1 MKWAAFL
8 LGKRKRKSMKTI
20 EPGQMAELVTAAK
33 PFATKVGIGGSISL
47 LGIGINEWVSVL
59 SAVYVVFQIVV
70 FCIRNRDL
78 IKNVFKKKETDN
90 E

>member
-1 MKWAAFL
+1 
-8 LGKRKRKSMKTI
+8 MKTI
-20 EPGQMAELVTAAK
+20 EPGQMGELVSAAK
-33 PFATKVGIGGSISL
+33 PFAAKVGIGGSISL

-59 SAVYVVFQIVV
+59 SAVYVLFQIIV

-78 IKNVFKKKETDN
+78 IKNVFKRKGADN